1 MKRKALHK
9 LQLRNQAE
17 GDLRQAQE
25 RAYERVTRAGVWRF
39 DPSSAQIFDVIVHP
53 ACDDKE
59 IRVDVN
65 VIEPGGVNQHTRI
78 MRNDRRAWRE
88 IAKIA
93 ARASNGFTDY
103 VGGAR

>member
-1 MKRKALHK
+1 MKRKALRK
-9 LQLRNQAE
+9 LQLRNEAA

-39 DPSSAQIFDVIVHP
+39 DPASAQIFDVIVNP
-53 ACDDKE
+53 ACNDNE

-65 VIEPGGVNQHTRI
+65 VIEPDGVNQHTRI
-78 MRNDRRAWRE
+78 MRNDRRTWRH

-93 ARASNGFTDY
+93 ARATHGFADY